1 SLLDT
6 PGSGEPEALAA
17 VWSSSIGVLGVGL
30 EATGRALETLRP
42 QKLMAAQNPTVGF
55 GGQIAKFGGGIAAAA
70 GLMDAV
76 QYVFAGIRVSGQG
89 DNGAANAYW
98 VAGITAGLSSFFGIG
113 AILAGNSA
121 LLGPLGIA
129 ILFGLS
135 AYATATHAKQGVS
148 TSFEL
153 WARKSRWGIPLEHRI
168 WQSETEQDIATSALN
183 GAILGI
189 TANADIYVDFQK
201 HSTSPHF
208 TIGETY
214 SVASTKRLSC
224 HMTIPNFH
232 SKYSRYEW
240 QLNTYRP
247 NTPEPEHTY
256 SGNSE
261 ELNQEENR
269 TLTQANAADA
279 TYTPQQTIT
288 IQNSII
294 LDEHDMTHA
303 IELSLSYWPDKSD
316 LSRLAQVIV
325 RKDKL

>member
-1 SLLDT
+1 MAGQLSKVT
-6 PGSGEPEALAA
+6 PTGSWNESVKAGTTAPLA
-17 VWSSSIGVLGVGL
+17 
-30 EATGRALETLRP
+30 R
-42 QKLMAAQNPTVGF
+42 KLMGAQNPTVGF
-55 GGQIAKFGGGIAAAA
+55 GGQIAKFGRGIAAAA

-89 DNGAANAYW
+89 DRDTAKSYW
-98 VAGITAGLSSFFGIG
+98 VASGLTGFSSLMGVGVIFAGSST
-113 AILAGNSA
+113 

-129 ILFGLS
+129 ILLGLS
-135 AYATATHAKQGVS
+135 AYAIATQAKREVS
-148 TSFEL
+148 TPLEL
-153 WARKSRWGIPLEHRI
+153 WARKSRWGIPLEHRA

-189 TANADIYVDFQK
+189 AANTDIHVDFQR
-201 HSTSPHF
+201 HPSSPHF

-214 SVASTKRLSC
+214 SVASTKRLSY

-240 QLNTYRP
+240 QLNTYHP